1 MSSYQFVNSLA
12 SCYQQGAGGG
22 QRSGASPVEQHGHP
36 QSPASEYYSNVN
48 YPGGCYSPQQYPG
61 QYMQQSPSA
70 MMDYTQLHTAAQQHQ
85 RLATHLQPLAG
96 HHGVPSPGAVSPIL
110 KNNNTTVTNLSN
122 STSCKFA
129 DSAAASAAGGAANGL
144 GSPQDLT
151 TTSVPGRTSP
161 PLVKTSLHSPSNP
174 SSRTPSSGVQPA
186 SHTSSSPAS
195 STSSTSS
202 TPGGGGGGG
211 GSGGGSTSSAKTPAG
226 NPPQIYPWMKRVH
239 LGQST
244 VNANGE
250 TKRQR
255 TSYTRYQTLE
265 LEKEFH
271 FNRYLTRRRRI
282 EIAHALCLTER
293 QIKIWF
299 QNRRMKWK
307 KENKMASMNVIP
319 YHYHM
324 SQPYANPY
332 QFTHLTT

>member
-12 SCYQQGAGGG
+12 SCYQQGGRPPPDG
-22 QRSGASPVEQHGHP
+22 P
-36 QSPASEYYSNVN
+36 QSPDYYSNVG
-48 YPGGCYSPQQYPG
+48 YPGCYSPQQYG
-61 QYMQQSPSA
+61 SGYVQQNPA
-70 MMDYTQLHTAAQQHQ
+70 AAAAAAAGMMDYTQLHGTNHQ
-85 RLATHLQPLAG
+85 RLASHLQPLG
-96 HHGVPSPGAVSPIL
+96 SGPVSPAL
-110 KNNNTTVTNLSN
+110 NNNTVTNLSGG
-122 STSCKFA
+122 SSCKFA
-129 DSAAASAAGGAANGL
+129 EGSSGGGGL
-144 GSPQDLT
+144 ASPQDLST
-151 TTSVPGRTSP
+151 TTAGPRSTP
-161 PLVKTSLHSPSNP
+161 PKTGLHSPSAARAP
-174 SSRTPSSGVQPA
+174 SAPAPA
-186 SHTSSSPAS
+186 SQTSSSPAS
-195 STSSTSS
+195 SISSSSSTTQGAAAKSPGQQASS
-202 TPGGGGGGG
+202 
-211 GSGGGSTSSAKTPAG
+211 

-307 KENKMASMNVIP
+307 KEHKMASMNVIP

-324 SQPYANPY
+324 SQPYGNPY

>member
-12 SCYQQGAGGG
+12 NCYQQNAAAAAVSQRADNSPNLDGAP
-22 QRSGASPVEQHGHP
+22 SPN
-36 QSPASEYYSNVN
+36 SADYYAN
-48 YPGGCYSPQQYPG
+48 YQNQCYSPSGGVTHQQY
-61 QYMQQSPSA
+61 QYLQSPNTGG
-70 MMDYTQLHTAAQQHQ
+70 MMDYTQLHPSAQHQ
-85 RLATHLQPLAG
+85 RLHLQQLGQPHQHPTHHQHGPL
-96 HHGVPSPGAVSPIL
+96 SPNASPNLI
-110 KNNNTTVTNLSN
+110 NNNVNLNCKFSEN
-122 STSCKFA
+122 STIPI
-129 DSAAASAAGGAANGL
+129 GPNGL
-144 GSPQDLT
+144 SSPQDLT
-151 TTSVPGRTSP
+151 T
-161 PLVKTSLHSPSNP
+161 
-174 SSRTPSSGVQPA
+174 SSTTPTGPVSQS
-186 SHTSSSPAS
+186 SSSPAS
-195 STSSTSS
+195 SESSGGS
-202 TPGGGGGGG
+202 TPGPNSSNSNGK
-211 GSGGGSTSSAKTPAG
+211 GSG

-239 LGQST
+239 IGTST

-307 KENKMASMNVIP
+307 KEHKMASMNVIP

-324 SQPYANPY
+324 SQPYGNPY
-332 QFTHLTT
+332 QFTHLAT

>member
-12 SCYQQGAGGG
+12 SCYGGQGGG
-22 QRSGASPVEQHGHP
+22 RSPVEP
-36 QSPASEYYSNVN
+36 QSPEYYGAA
-48 YPGGCYSPQQYPG
+48 PGYGCYSPQGYAGYVQQPPVVEYAQLGSHQSLAQAGPRIG
-61 QYMQQSPSA
+61 QLAPV
-70 MMDYTQLHTAAQQHQ
+70 QHQ
-85 RLATHLQPLAG
+85 QP
-96 HHGVPSPGAVSPIL
+96 
-110 KNNNTTVTNLSN
+110 
-122 STSCKFA
+122 SCKFE
-129 DSAAASAAGGAANGL
+129 GL
-144 GSPQDLT
+144 GSPQDLST
-151 TTSVPGRTSP
+151 
-161 PLVKTSLHSPSNP
+161 
-174 SSRTPSSGVQPA
+174 QPA
-186 SHTSSSPAS
+186 RSGSPAAPGLASPRAGPAPSQASSSPAS
-195 STSSTSS
+195 TASTSSQPAAS
-202 TPGGGGGGG
+202 TPAPQQNQQ
-211 GSGGGSTSSAKTPAG
+211 SNNNNTTSANSKSSQQ

-307 KENKMASMNVIP
+307 KEHKMASMNVIP

-324 SQPYANPY
+324 SQPYGNPY